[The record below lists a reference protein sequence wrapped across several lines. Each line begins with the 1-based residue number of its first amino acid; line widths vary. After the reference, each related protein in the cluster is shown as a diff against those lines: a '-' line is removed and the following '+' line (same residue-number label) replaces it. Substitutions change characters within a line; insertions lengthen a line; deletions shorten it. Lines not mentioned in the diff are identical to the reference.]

1 MILLFT
7 LRTLLLPWPLKN
19 LKLSI
24 CECHPASTQ
33 LIALG
38 LFPSAPMRPSLAVS
52 ISLLEFNQQSVEAF
66 LKTRPFASSS
76 VNQLRHR
83 YGNALHWYCYLQQ
96 MASTLSVDGP
106 SEYLRSHC
114 PLCFGNDQCYDE
126 AFVMDCIVCLDACFT
141 QKRRHSPRDAEHHHP
156 NSVLLSEDKVQKA
169 EELVTRCCQSHVH
182 SSPEGLVPGMQVSPS
197 ILQECHD
204 SFKAADEQ
212 RAKASTQFFSDTGLM
227 ALLCHH
233 DIVLWMVIMTSPGE
247 RQYYALAL
255 LSELLENLPKTTRVG
270 CLYDIGC
277 QLHHSCVKW
286 NFLKDDLARV
296 QFGIS
301 VFHAF
306 AHNWGCQLVY
316 HPRKC
321 KGFGLSDGEGC
332 ERLWSELKKLIPSL
346 RVSGYHHHLSI
357 LDSQVLYL
365 HEKSLF
371 NFGEW
376 MACKWMKCQKRKN
389 TAEAILAGHDLP
401 TLCKEWTSQVASQTK
416 PLPRQSKNK
425 GTQAVQKALLVMDN
439 VADIQ
444 KSITTL
450 EIHLATSDSDLITIN
465 VELQSQKE
473 HLAAMKVALDSHL
486 AALGVEEIKELK
498 RLKSSHYLQDRMN
511 ARALKYHIRE
521 CLHQRKFEFDRLTHE
536 YRQTINDV
544 IDKKLHTHTQ
554 SAISRREPA
563 IMSLVVKYNSLCDKL
578 EHHIT
583 HDRAPQGVISP
594 LKIFKERLWSLDV
607 DDGIWQDVGLEDAKE
622 THAIPNWLGND
633 ETRQGIQAMLE
644 FNCCVER
651 ERRLKR
657 EQSAMQCWMKREWDA
672 ILKALADT
680 EDEALQNQLELHK
693 RKLLELC
700 VIWQRGVEDIP
711 HLSTNMSWGPS
722 MLDIAAV
729 RLNILQELVDED
741 NSSSV
746 GSNFT
751 HEDSEDAEVLDL
763 IENFGMVDVSIQQDV
778 ADTASHGA
786 DIYIARKR
794 HRID

>member
-1 MILLFT
+1 MTLLFT
-7 LRTLLLPWPLKN
+7 LRTLLLPWPLKRQVQD

-52 ISLLEFNQQSVEAF
+52 ISLLEFNRQLEAF

-76 VNQLRHR
+76 VVSVFEFRR

-96 MASTLSVDGP
+96 MTSTLSADGP
-106 SEYLRSHC
+106 SEYLRSRC
-114 PLCFGNDQCYDE
+114 PLCFGDDQCYDE

-156 NSVLLSEDKVQKA
+156 NSVFLSEDKVQKA
-169 EELVTRCCQSHVH
+169 EELVTRCRQSHVH
-182 SSPEGLVPGMQVSPS
+182 PSPEGLVPGMQVSPS

-212 RAKASTQFFSDTGLM
+212 RAK
-227 ALLCHH
+227 
-233 DIVLWMVIMTSPGE
+233 
-247 RQYYALAL
+247 YYALAL

-286 NFLKDDLARV
+286 NFLEDDLARV

-346 RVSGYHHHLSI
+346 CVSEYHHRLSI

-371 NFGEW
+371 NFGEIL
-376 MACKWMKCQKRKN
+376 
-389 TAEAILAGHDLP
+389 AEAILAGHDLP
-401 TLCKEWTSQVASQTK
+401 TLCEEWTSQVASQTK
-416 PLPRQSKNK
+416 PLP
-425 GTQAVQKALLVMDN
+425 
-439 VADIQ
+439 
-444 KSITTL
+444 SIPSLSL

-498 RLKSSHYLQDRMN
+498 RLKSSRYLQDRMN

-521 CLHQRKFEFDRLTHE
+521 RLRQRKFEFDRLTHE

-583 HDRAPQGVISP
+583 HGRAPQGVISP
-594 LKIFKERLWSLDV
+594 LKISKERLWSLDV

-644 FNCCVER
+644 FNQL
-651 ERRLKR
+651 LKR
-657 EQSAMQCWMKREWDA
+657 ERSAMQCWMKREWDA
-672 ILKALADT
+672 VLKALADT

-722 MLDIAAV
+722 MLDIAAA

-751 HEDSEDAEVLDL
+751 HEDSEDVEVLDL